1 MKQFHEGDNIS
12 NYRIIRT
19 LGQGGMGTVYEVEH
33 APMRSMCPYVFKRKS
48 QILFYTLN
56 AK

>member
-1 MKQFHEGDNIS
+1 MKQFHEGDNIG

-33 APMRSMCPYVFKRKS
+33 APMRFMCPYALK
-48 QILFYTLN
+48 Q
-56 AK
+56 